1 MYRFVLRLAIHW
13 GCPPSEIY
21 DKLSSREISE
31 LMIYD
36 SLHPFG
42 DRRLGLEVAHLAR
55 AIAHGGLKDPSG
67 ELTDYLLF
75 DTPTLEPAEE
85 TKSVDE
91 IKEEQLRL
99 IKNMDLIFGL

>member
-55 AIAHGGLKDPSG
+55 AVAFGVLDKPSG
-67 ELTDYLLF
+67 ELSDYLLF
-75 DTPTLEPAEE
+75 DTPTLTQEND
-85 TKSVDE
+85 SVDD
-91 IKEEQLRL
+91 IKEEQLRVIENL
-99 IKNMDLIFGL
+99 GLIFDL